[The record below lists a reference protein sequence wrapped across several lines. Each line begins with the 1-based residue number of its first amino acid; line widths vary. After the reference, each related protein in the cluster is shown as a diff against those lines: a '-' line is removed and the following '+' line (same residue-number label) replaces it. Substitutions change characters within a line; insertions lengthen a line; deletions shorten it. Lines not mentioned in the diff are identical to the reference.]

1 MGVLLCNITSN
12 LTLIWEDERKAKCSG
27 KRGIWLRYSRS
38 GEIRK
43 IYAEPPG
50 TKNMQKAQFPLYPLN
65 SKYAGKRQKQPK
77 SETCFTSQRPSSAS
91 SCHICFSAFK
101 IFFFSMKEGKA
112 WDHLYWGRGLQC
124 WLAYLAAG
132 KAQSQASR
140 PEDWKNAVFDR
151 RT

>member
-1 MGVLLCNITSN
+1 MGFSSKLKKSHVGEFLCAAN
-12 LTLIWEDERKAKCSG
+12 CSV